1 MKSVKT
7 EVAWDAMNR
16 MLWLRHLS
24 QHWEVHG
31 VGPTSWAASL
41 PTSSPLLPSIL
52 PNKGWPLMI
61 RAPFKLQK
69 LPRWVK
75 VRSSGHLSFHVNSF
89 KHANFSDLRKQKV
102 GRGNLRHPLVQ
113 FHHCTEEERT
123 AWEVG
128 EGERLVKTPEALA
141 HCRRMDSGLAGT
153 CSLPRPC
160 TGGWQ
165 Q

>member
-7 EVAWDAMNR
+7 EVGWDAMNR

-24 QHWEVHG
+24 QYWKVQG

-41 PTSSPLLPSIL
+41 PTNSPMLPSIL
-52 PNKGWPLMI
+52 PNKGWPPMI

-69 LPRWVK
+69 LLRWVK

-102 GRGNLRHPLVQ
+102 GATLEIPLSNFIIVLKRNVQ
-113 FHHCTEEERT
+113 PGRWGK
-123 AWEVG
+123 AG
-128 EGERLVKTPEALA
+128 
-141 HCRRMDSGLAGT
+141 GL
-153 CSLPRPC
+153 
-160 TGGWQ
+160 
-165 Q
+165 